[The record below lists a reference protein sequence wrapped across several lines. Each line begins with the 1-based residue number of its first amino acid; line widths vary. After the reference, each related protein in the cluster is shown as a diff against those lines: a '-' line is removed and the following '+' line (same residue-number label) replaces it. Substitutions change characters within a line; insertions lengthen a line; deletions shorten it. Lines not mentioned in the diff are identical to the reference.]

1 MTRKVVTAGIGD
13 TLLTISMIFKDVK
26 VHHILVVD
34 NRLMGGHKQSNSH
47 DRVF

>member
-1 MTRKVVTAGIGD
+1 MMRKVVTAGMGD

-26 VHHILVVD
+26 VLHILVVE
-34 NRLMGGHKQSNSH
+34 NRLMGGHKQSDSH